1 MLEKIVEWV
10 GGLII
15 VLVKAFLGPVY
26 ATLDTLPVLVF
37 GGNGTEG
44 KGTNL
49 DFLFSGDSLTKVLDT
64 GMPVMFKL
72 VAFCVL
78 ISVVITAAKY
88 SATAI
93 NPNNR
98 TALIEY
104 AKDLM
109 IISICLWHLDY
120 FYTLIFDINSWVI
133 VEFRDAL
140 NGVSGGNFDP
150 DKGTKFLQ
158 PGFGGAGL
166 TITELSLKGHENDY
180 MFIIFGLFIEAGL
193 IVWANFYYLMRA
205 VSLYVLM
212 LIGPLMVGMWLFP
225 QKKQQ
230 TLYWIREFMGAVFIQ
245 AIHAITLWLIISL
258 IGAANSPLL
267 KLMLLAMFIPIGEI
281 VKSFIGLSTN
291 ASGGIHKAGTM
302 MGMGALASV
311 AGLVKGIRDDHRSA
325 KDKGKE
331 KKDGEQDKKED
342 ADNPKNALGANLGTD
357 IGTTSR
363 AARMLKAGQIGS
375 SIGKAA
381 TGLAGMAAGAG
392 LGPEGMVIGTMVGS
406 KAGGI
411 TGAVAGRTAGAVGE
425 GAVALGK
432 HIGSS
437 VKKGA
442 DTYSNLNGESYP
454 ELTDEDIAQDLA
466 TKDFESWKADN
477 SDSAVASRLK
487 QAFPGASDAEIA
499 KKVAKTNSDQ
509 MSHFKNQRKQ
519 DLQNMKKNAT
529 PYGNARDL
537 VNAATNAFQ
546 KGYEADHKDAF
557 MSQLPENMS
566 AEEKE
571 KKWSGHLNSK
581 VQGFRNHAE
590 QAAIKAGAMPVD
602 TLASQFALG
611 KAVEGVKGETLEGGH
626 QNMGQVDSLVGA
638 STAAF
643 KKAYDAD
650 HKAGFMKQ
658 FSAGVPQQEKEAAW
672 NKHLSQEVQGF
683 KNHAQKAA
691 EQAGIVQQKD
701 GTSYANKEAF
711 ASQLSQQLQ
720 SNPNKQGN
728 NLFDKSYV
736 NKDAFA
742 SQLALGKV
750 GKAVEGVKGETLES
764 GHQNMGQVG
773 ALVGASTA
781 AFKKAYSADH
791 KAGFIKQLP
800 ANLPQQEKEA
810 AWNKHVGHKVQ
821 GFENHAQKAAE
832 QAGIVQQKDGTKFA
846 NKEAFASQL
855 SQQLQNNP
863 NLNAMGVSSTAGIQ
877 KAVNG
882 VKTHGLTSGYGSQNA
897 KQVSNVGNLVQA
909 STESFKQG
917 YAGENRENFM
927 KNLSPAMAQP
937 QKEQAWQTHLNQ
949 KGSEFKAVAQQA
961 AVQTGAMPV
970 QAKDTSGKSLHAQS
984 YINKDAFASQLTKGL
999 QSHATLGTVS
1009 QQVSSGITSSI
1020 QGVRSH
1026 GVAAGGAFNKAV
1038 YAATQTQASM
1048 ASAGNLSVSEIQ
1060 RSYAD
1065 VSAGVAS
1072 IAQSAGK
1079 MSIPTSAVGRMT
1091 QQSTKVGMS
1100 VMEGVKHFMPTNAL
1114 ENVSK
1119 AYFNASSAVQQAG
1132 GNSVQ
1137 KAISGSAAAVHTSL
1151 GGNAAERHYNVTK
1164 GLSYAAGVIGGAGA
1178 YQAAART
1185 VSKYNP
1191 YNKAVQTEAK
1201 EIQEIQR
1208 MVPTTTDHTGTQS
1221 VAKGAVRLVTTNNKS
1236 WIEAK
1241 DSSGMTQVVSRY
1253 GSGDSSI
1260 RSGQMVY
1267 QDLNI
1272 ADGQLTQYR
1281 NGMKAS
1287 PAYIQDSSGGKI
1299 SINRS
1304 INTNP
1309 NQLVGNQNPRPIQQ
1323 KPVISEPPLTVSHK
1337 VDNGHFYM
1345 SDLDQ
1350 GGYKNVQMVVE
1361 RDRSYMVAT
1370 TTEGT
1375 VSRISPFGK
1384 GDTRLQTNQRIER
1397 ICEVKDS
1404 SIKPKEEILVTH
1416 TQDEVVRAE
1425 TQLNLSEH
1433 DPQNLIPFAPN
1444 PRLAQRKRRNH
1455 EHGKYGVTSL

>member
-1 MLEKIVEWV
+1 MLEKIIDWV
-10 GGLII
+10 GGLVIHM
-15 VLVKAFLGPVY
+15 VKALLAPIYGFM
-26 ATLDTLPVLVF
+26 DTIPVLVF
-37 GGNGTEG
+37 GGD
-44 KGTNL
+44 KSNL
-49 DFLFSGDSLTKVLDT
+49 DFLYAKNAVTNVLDT

-88 SATAI
+88 SATTL

-109 IISICLWHLDY
+109 IISICLWHLDF
-120 FYTLIFDINSWVI
+120 FYNFIFDLNSWI
-133 VEFRDAL
+133 ILEFKEAL
-140 NGVSGGNFDP
+140 GNFNP
-150 DKGTKFLQ
+150 DQQIPLLKN
-158 PGFGGAGL
+158 GL
-166 TITELSLKGHENDY
+166 ADNKTITELSMKDHKNDY

-193 IVWANFYYLMRA
+193 MIWANFYYLMRA
-205 VSLYVLM
+205 VTLYVLM
-212 LIGPLMVGMWLFP
+212 LLGPVMVGMWMFP

-230 TLYWIREFMGAVFIQ
+230 TLYWIRELMGAVLIQ
-245 AIHAITLWLIISL
+245 AIHAITLWLVITL
-258 IGAANSPLL
+258 IGGAQNPII
-267 KLMLLAMFIPIGEI
+267 KLILLAMFIPVGEI

-291 ASGGIHKAGTM
+291 ASAGIHRAGTM

-311 AGLVKGIRDDHRSA
+311 AGLVKGVRDDYRNS
-325 KDKGKE
+325 KVKPDDKGDKE
-331 KKDGEQDKKED
+331 KTKED
-342 ADNPKNALGANLGTD
+342 ADNPKDALGANLGTD
-357 IGTTSR
+357 VGTTSR

-392 LGPEGMVIGTMVGS
+392 LGPGAMVAGSQVGS
-406 KAGGI
+406 ALGSAP
-411 TGAVAGRTAGAVGE
+411 GAVAGRSVAAVGE

-466 TKDFESWKADN
+466 TKDFENWKADN
-477 SDSAVASRLK
+477 PDSAVASRLK

-509 MSHFKNQRKQ
+509 MSRFSNQRKQ
-519 DLQNMKKNAT
+519 DLQNMKKTAT

-546 KGYEADHKDAF
+546 KGYEADHKDTF

-571 KKWSGHLNSK
+571 KHWNDHLNTK

-590 QAAIKAGAMPVD
+590 QAATKAGAMPVD
-602 TLASQFALG
+602 A
-611 KAVEGVKGETLEGGH
+611 
-626 QNMGQVDSLVGA
+626 
-638 STAAF
+638 
-643 KKAYDAD
+643 
-650 HKAGFMKQ
+650 
-658 FSAGVPQQEKEAAW
+658 
-672 NKHLSQEVQGF
+672 
-683 KNHAQKAA
+683 
-691 EQAGIVQQKD
+691 KD
-701 GTSYANKEAF
+701 
-711 ASQLSQQLQ
+711 
-720 SNPNKQGN
+720 KQGN

-742 SQLALGKV
+742 SRLALGKV
-750 GKAVEGVKGETLES
+750 GKAVEDVKGETLES

-791 KAGFIKQLP
+791 KAGFMKQFP
-800 ANLPQQEKEA
+800 ADMPQQEKEA
-810 AWNKHVGHKVQ
+810 AWNKHLDQKVQ
-821 GFENHAQKAAE
+821 GFQNHAQKAAE
-832 QAGIVQQKDGTKFA
+832 SAGIVQQKDGTNYA
-846 NKEAFASQL
+846 NKEAFASHL
-855 SQQLQNNP
+855 SQQLQKNP
-863 NLNAMGVSSTAGIQ
+863 GLNAMGVSSAAGIQ

-882 VKTHGLTSGYGSQNA
+882 VKTHGLTSGTGSQKA

-917 YAGENRENFM
+917 YAAEQQASFM
-927 KNLSPAMAQP
+927 KNLSPTMSQP
-937 QKEQAWQTHLNQ
+937 QKEQAWQSHLNE
-949 KGSEFKAVAQQA
+949 KGNEFKAVAQQA
-961 AVQTGAMPV
+961 AVQAGAMPV
-970 QAKDTSGKSLHAQS
+970 QAKDTSGKSLHNQS
-984 YINKDAFASQLTKGL
+984 YINKDTFASQLTKGL
-999 QSHATLGTVS
+999 QSHASLGTVS
-1009 QQVSSGITSSI
+1009 QQVGSGITSAI

-1026 GVAAGGAFNKAV
+1026 GVATGGAINKAV
-1038 YAATQTQASM
+1038 YAATQTQASI
-1048 ASAGNLSVSEIQ
+1048 ARAGDLSVAEIE

-1065 VSAGVAS
+1065 ASTSVAN

-1091 QQSTKVGMS
+1091 QQSTKLGMS
-1100 VMEGVKHFMPTNAL
+1100 VMEGAKHLMLADRIDT
-1114 ENVSK
+1114 VSN
-1119 AYFNASSAVQQAG
+1119 AYFSAASAVQQSG
-1132 GNSVQ
+1132 GNAVQ
-1137 KAISGSAAAVHTSL
+1137 RVISGTTAAVNTSL

-1178 YQAAART
+1178 YQATARM
-1185 VSKYNP
+1185 VSKHNP
-1191 YNKAVQTEAK
+1191 YNSAVRTEAK
-1201 EIQEIQR
+1201 EIQEIQQ
-1208 MVPTTTDHTGTQS
+1208 MVPTTTDHTGAQS
-1221 VAKGAVRLVTTNNKS
+1221 VVKGAVRLVTTNNKS

-1241 DSSGMTQVVSRY
+1241 DASGMTQVVSRY

-1260 RSGQMVY
+1260 RSGQVVY

-1272 ADGQLTQYR
+1272 SDGQLTQYR
-1281 NGMKAS
+1281 NGAKAS

-1299 SINRS
+1299 NINRS
-1304 INTNP
+1304 INVNP
-1309 NQLVGNQNPRPIQQ
+1309 NQLVGNQNQRPLQQ
-1323 KPVISEPPLTVSHK
+1323 KPVFNEPPLTVNHK

-1370 TTEGT
+1370 TTDGT

-1384 GDTRLQTNQRIER
+1384 GDTRLQANQRIER
-1397 ICEVKDS
+1397 ACEVKDS
-1404 SIKPKEEILVTH
+1404 SIKPREEILVTH
-1416 TQDEVVRAE
+1416 TQDEVVRTE
-1425 TQLNLSEH
+1425 THLNLSEH

-1444 PRLAQRKRRNH
+1444 PRLAQRRGRNSQN
-1455 EHGKYGVTSL
+1455 GKYGVISL

>member
-1 MLEKIVEWV
+1 MLEKIIDWV
-10 GGLII
+10 GGLVIHM
-15 VLVKAFLGPVY
+15 VKALLAPIYGFM
-26 ATLDTLPVLVF
+26 DTIPVLVF
-37 GGNGTEG
+37 GGD
-44 KGTNL
+44 KSNL
-49 DFLFSGDSLTKVLDT
+49 DFLYAKNAVTNVLDT

-88 SATAI
+88 SATTL

-109 IISICLWHLDY
+109 IISICLWHLDF
-120 FYTLIFDINSWVI
+120 FYNFIFDLNSWI
-133 VEFRDAL
+133 ILEFKEAL
-140 NGVSGGNFDP
+140 GNFNP
-150 DKGTKFLQ
+150 DQQIPLLKN
-158 PGFGGAGL
+158 GL
-166 TITELSLKGHENDY
+166 ADNKTITELSMKDHKNDY

-193 IVWANFYYLMRA
+193 MIWANFYYLMRA
-205 VSLYVLM
+205 VTLYVLM
-212 LIGPLMVGMWLFP
+212 LLGPVMVGMWMFP

-230 TLYWIREFMGAVFIQ
+230 TLYWIRELMGAVLIQ
-245 AIHAITLWLIISL
+245 AIHAITLWLVITL
-258 IGAANSPLL
+258 IGGAQNPII
-267 KLMLLAMFIPIGEI
+267 KLILLAMFIPVGEI

-291 ASGGIHKAGTM
+291 ASAGIHRAGTM

-311 AGLVKGIRDDHRSA
+311 AGLVKGVRDDYRNS
-325 KDKGKE
+325 KVKPDDKGDKE
-331 KKDGEQDKKED
+331 KTKED
-342 ADNPKNALGANLGTD
+342 ADNPKDALGANLGTD
-357 IGTTSR
+357 VGTTSR

-392 LGPEGMVIGTMVGS
+392 LGPGAMVAGSQVGS
-406 KAGGI
+406 ALGSAP
-411 TGAVAGRTAGAVGE
+411 GAVAGRSVAAVGE

-442 DTYSNLNGESYP
+442 DTYSNLNGEPYP

-466 TKDFESWKADN
+466 TKDFENWKADN
-477 SDSAVASRLK
+477 PDSAVASRLK

-509 MSHFKNQRKQ
+509 MSRFSNQRKQ
-519 DLQNMKKNAT
+519 DLQNMKKTAT

-546 KGYEADHKDAF
+546 KGYEADHKDTF

-571 KKWSGHLNSK
+571 KHWNDHLNTK

-590 QAAIKAGAMPVD
+590 QAATKVGAMPVD
-602 TLASQFALG
+602 A
-611 KAVEGVKGETLEGGH
+611 
-626 QNMGQVDSLVGA
+626 
-638 STAAF
+638 
-643 KKAYDAD
+643 
-650 HKAGFMKQ
+650 
-658 FSAGVPQQEKEAAW
+658 
-672 NKHLSQEVQGF
+672 
-683 KNHAQKAA
+683 
-691 EQAGIVQQKD
+691 KD
-701 GTSYANKEAF
+701 
-711 ASQLSQQLQ
+711 
-720 SNPNKQGN
+720 KQGN

-742 SQLALGKV
+742 SRLALGKV
-750 GKAVEGVKGETLES
+750 GKAVEDVKGETLES

-791 KAGFIKQLP
+791 KAGFMKQFP
-800 ANLPQQEKEA
+800 ADMPQQEKEA
-810 AWNKHVGHKVQ
+810 AWNKHLDQKVQ
-821 GFENHAQKAAE
+821 GFKDYAQQAAE
-832 QAGIVQQKDGTKFA
+832 SAGIVQQKDGTNYA
-846 NKEAFASQL
+846 NKKAFAAHL
-855 SQQLQNNP
+855 SQQLQKNP
-863 NLNAMGVSSTAGIQ
+863 GLNAMGVSNAAGIQ

-882 VKTHGLTSGYGSQNA
+882 VKTHGLTSGTGSQQA

-909 STESFKQG
+909 STESFKLG
-917 YAGENRENFM
+917 YAAEQQASFM
-927 KNLSPAMAQP
+927 KNLSPTMSQP
-937 QKEQAWQTHLNQ
+937 QKEQAWQSHLNE
-949 KGSEFKAVAQQA
+949 KGNEFKAVAQQA
-961 AVQTGAMPV
+961 AVQAGAMPV
-970 QAKDTSGKSLHAQS
+970 QAKDTSGKSLHNQS

-999 QSHATLGTVS
+999 QSHASLGTVS
-1009 QQVSSGITSSI
+1009 QQVGSGITSTI

-1026 GVAAGGAFNKAV
+1026 GVATGGAINKAV
-1038 YAATQTQASM
+1038 YAATQTQASI
-1048 ASAGNLSVSEIQ
+1048 ARAGDLSVAEIE

-1065 VSAGVAS
+1065 ASTSVAN

-1091 QQSTKVGMS
+1091 QQSTKLGMS
-1100 VMEGVKHFMPTNAL
+1100 VMEGAKHLMLADRIDT
-1114 ENVSK
+1114 VSN
-1119 AYFNASSAVQQAG
+1119 AYFSAASAVQQSG
-1132 GNSVQ
+1132 GNAVQ
-1137 KAISGSAAAVHTSL
+1137 RVISGTTAAVNTSL

-1178 YQAAART
+1178 YQATARM
-1185 VSKYNP
+1185 VSKHNP
-1191 YNKAVQTEAK
+1191 YNSAVRTEAK
-1201 EIQEIQR
+1201 EIQEIQQ
-1208 MVPTTTDHTGTQS
+1208 MVPTTTDHTGVQS
-1221 VAKGAVRLVTTNNKS
+1221 VVKGAVRLVTTNNKS

-1241 DSSGMTQVVSRY
+1241 DASGMTQVVSRY

-1260 RSGQMVY
+1260 RSGQVVY

-1272 ADGQLTQYR
+1272 SEGQLTQYR
-1281 NGMKAS
+1281 NGTKAS
-1287 PAYIQDSSGGKI
+1287 PAYIQDPSGGKI
-1299 SINRS
+1299 NINRS
-1304 INTNP
+1304 INVNP
-1309 NQLVGNQNPRPIQQ
+1309 NQLVGNQNQRPLQQ
-1323 KPVISEPPLTVSHK
+1323 KPVFNEPPLTVNHK

-1370 TTEGT
+1370 TTDGT

-1384 GDTRLQTNQRIER
+1384 GDTRLQANQRIER
-1397 ICEVKDS
+1397 ACEVKDS
-1404 SIKPKEEILVTH
+1404 SIKPREEILVTH
-1416 TQDEVVRAE
+1416 TQDEVVRTE
-1425 TQLNLSEH
+1425 THLNLSEH

-1444 PRLAQRKRRNH
+1444 PRLAQRRGRNSQN
-1455 EHGKYGVTSL
+1455 GKYGVISL

>member
-1 MLEKIVEWV
+1 MLEKIIDWV
-10 GGLII
+10 GGLVIHM
-15 VLVKAFLGPVY
+15 VKALLAPIYGFM
-26 ATLDTLPVLVF
+26 DTIPVLVF
-37 GGNGTEG
+37 GGD
-44 KGTNL
+44 KSNL
-49 DFLFSGDSLTKVLDT
+49 DFLYEKNAVTNVLDT

-88 SATAI
+88 SATTL

-109 IISICLWHLDY
+109 IISICLWHLDF
-120 FYTLIFDINSWVI
+120 FYNFIFDLNSWII
-133 VEFRDAL
+133 VEFKEAL
-140 NGVSGGNFDP
+140 GNFNP
-150 DKGTKFLQ
+150 DQQIPLLKN
-158 PGFGGAGL
+158 GL
-166 TITELSLKGHENDY
+166 ADNKTITELSMKDHKNDY

-193 IVWANFYYLMRA
+193 MIWANFYYLMRA
-205 VSLYVLM
+205 VTLYVLM
-212 LIGPLMVGMWLFP
+212 LLGPVMVGMWMFP

-230 TLYWIREFMGAVFIQ
+230 TLYWIRELMGAVLIQ
-245 AIHAITLWLIISL
+245 AIHAITLWLVITL
-258 IGAANSPLL
+258 IGGAQNPII
-267 KLMLLAMFIPIGEI
+267 KLILLAMFIPVGEI

-291 ASGGIHKAGTM
+291 ASAGIHRAGTM

-311 AGLVKGIRDDHRSA
+311 AGLVKGVRDDYRNSKA
-325 KDKGKE
+325 KPDDKGDKE
-331 KKDGEQDKKED
+331 KTKED
-342 ADNPKNALGANLGTD
+342 ADNPKDALGANLGTD
-357 IGTTSR
+357 VGTTSR

-392 LGPEGMVIGTMVGS
+392 LGPGAMVAGSQVGS
-406 KAGGI
+406 ALGSAP
-411 TGAVAGRTAGAVGE
+411 GAVAGRSVAAVGE

-466 TKDFESWKADN
+466 TKDFENWKADN
-477 SDSAVASRLK
+477 PDSAVASRLK
-487 QAFPGASDAEIA
+487 QAFPGAPDAEIA

-509 MSHFKNQRKQ
+509 MSRFSNQRKQ
-519 DLQNMKKNAT
+519 DLQNMKKTAT

-546 KGYEADHKDAF
+546 KGYEADHKDTF

-571 KKWSGHLNSK
+571 KHWNDHLNTK

-590 QAAIKAGAMPVD
+590 QAATKAGAMPVD
-602 TLASQFALG
+602 A
-611 KAVEGVKGETLEGGH
+611 
-626 QNMGQVDSLVGA
+626 
-638 STAAF
+638 
-643 KKAYDAD
+643 
-650 HKAGFMKQ
+650 
-658 FSAGVPQQEKEAAW
+658 
-672 NKHLSQEVQGF
+672 
-683 KNHAQKAA
+683 
-691 EQAGIVQQKD
+691 KD
-701 GTSYANKEAF
+701 
-711 ASQLSQQLQ
+711 
-720 SNPNKQGN
+720 KQGN

-742 SQLALGKV
+742 SRLALGKV
-750 GKAVEGVKGETLES
+750 GKAVEDVKGETLES

-773 ALVGASTA
+773 ALVGASTD

-791 KAGFIKQLP
+791 KAGFMKQFH
-800 ANLPQQEKEA
+800 ADMPQQEKEA
-810 AWNKHVGHKVQ
+810 AWNKHVDQKVQ
-821 GFENHAQKAAE
+821 GFQNHAQKAAE
-832 QAGIVQQKDGTKFA
+832 SAGIVQQKDGTNYA
-846 NKEAFASQL
+846 NKKAFAAHL
-855 SQQLQNNP
+855 SQQLQKNP
-863 NLNAMGVSSTAGIQ
+863 GLNAMGVSSAAGIQ

-882 VKTHGLTSGYGSQNA
+882 VKTHGLTSGAGSQKA

-917 YAGENRENFM
+917 YAAEQQASFM
-927 KNLSPAMAQP
+927 KNLSPTMSQP
-937 QKEQAWQTHLNQ
+937 QKEQAWQSHLNE
-949 KGSEFKAVAQQA
+949 KGNEFKAVAQQA
-961 AVQTGAMPV
+961 AVQAGAMPV
-970 QAKDTSGKSLHAQS
+970 QAKDTSGKSLHNQS

-999 QSHATLGTVS
+999 QSHASLGTVS
-1009 QQVSSGITSSI
+1009 QQVGSGITSAI

-1026 GVAAGGAFNKAV
+1026 GVATGGAINKAV
-1038 YAATQTQASM
+1038 YAATQTQASI
-1048 ASAGNLSVSEIQ
+1048 ARAGDLSVAEIE

-1065 VSAGVAS
+1065 ASTSVAN

-1091 QQSTKVGMS
+1091 QQSTKLGMS
-1100 VMEGVKHFMPTNAL
+1100 VMEGTKHLMLAERIDT
-1114 ENVSK
+1114 VSN
-1119 AYFNASSAVQQAG
+1119 AYFSAASAVQQSG
-1132 GNSVQ
+1132 GNAVQ
-1137 KAISGSAAAVHTSL
+1137 RVISGTTAAVNTSL

-1178 YQAAART
+1178 YQATARM
-1185 VSKYNP
+1185 VSKHNP
-1191 YNKAVQTEAK
+1191 YNSAVRTEAK
-1201 EIQEIQR
+1201 EIQEIQQ
-1208 MVPTTTDHTGTQS
+1208 MVPTTTDHTGSQS
-1221 VAKGAVRLVTTNNKS
+1221 VVKGAVRLVTTNNKS

-1260 RSGQMVY
+1260 RSGQVVY

-1272 ADGQLTQYR
+1272 SDGQLTQYR
-1281 NGMKAS
+1281 NGTKTS

-1299 SINRS
+1299 NINRS
-1304 INTNP
+1304 INVNP
-1309 NQLVGNQNPRPIQQ
+1309 NQLVGNQNQRPLQQ
-1323 KPVISEPPLTVSHK
+1323 KPVFNEPPLTVNHK

-1370 TTEGT
+1370 TTDGT

-1384 GDTRLQTNQRIER
+1384 GDTRLQANQRIER
-1397 ICEVKDS
+1397 ACEVKDS
-1404 SIKPKEEILVTH
+1404 SIKPREETLVTH
-1416 TQDEVVRAE
+1416 TQDEVVRTE
-1425 TQLNLSEH
+1425 THLNLSEH

-1444 PRLAQRKRRNH
+1444 PRLAQRRGRNSQN
-1455 EHGKYGVTSL
+1455 GKYGVISL

>member
-1 MLEKIVEWV
+1 MLEKIIDWV

-15 VLVKAFLGPVY
+15 HMVK
-26 ATLDTLPVLVF
+26 TLLAPIYGFMDTIPVLVF
-37 GGNGTEG
+37 GGDNA
-44 KGTNL
+44 NL
-49 DFLFSGDSLTKVLDT
+49 DFLYSKNAVTNVLDT

-78 ISVVITAAKY
+78 VSVVVTAAKY

-109 IISICLWHLDY
+109 IISICLWHLDF
-120 FYTLIFDINSWVI
+120 FYNIVFDLNKWITL
-133 VEFRDAL
+133 EFKEAI
-140 NGVSGGNFDP
+140 NGVNNGNFNP
-150 DKGTKFLQ
+150 DQQIPLLKS
-158 PGFGGAGL
+158 GL
-166 TITELSLKGHENDY
+166 SDNKTITELSMEGHKNDY

-193 IVWANFYYLMRA
+193 MIWANFYYLMRA
-205 VSLYVLM
+205 VTLYVLM
-212 LIGPLMVGMWLFP
+212 LLGPVMVGMWLFP

-230 TLYWIREFMGAVFIQ
+230 TLYWIREFMGAVLIQ
-245 AIHAITLWLIISL
+245 AIHAITLWLVITL
-258 IGAANSPLL
+258 IGDAKNPIIKLVLL
-267 KLMLLAMFIPIGEI
+267 SMFIPVGEI

-291 ASGGIHKAGTM
+291 ASGGIHRAGTM

-311 AGLVKGIRDDHRSA
+311 AGLVKGVRDDYRNSKA
-325 KDKGKE
+325 KPDDKGDKE
-331 KKDGEQDKKED
+331 KTKED
-342 ADNPKNALGANLGTD
+342 ADNPKDTLGANLGTD
-357 IGTTSR
+357 VGTTSR
-363 AARMLKAGQIGS
+363 AARMLKAGQVGS
-375 SIGKAA
+375 SLGKAT

-392 LGPEGMVIGTMVGS
+392 LGPGAMIAGSQVGS
-406 KAGGI
+406 AL
-411 TGAVAGRTAGAVGE
+411 GAAPGAAAGRNVAAVGE

-437 VKKGA
+437 IKKGA
-442 DTYSNLNGESYP
+442 DTYSNLNGASYP

-466 TKDFESWKADN
+466 TKDFENWKADN
-477 SDSAVASRLK
+477 PDSAVASRLK
-487 QAFPGASDAEIA
+487 QAFPNASDAEIA

-509 MSHFKNQRKQ
+509 MSRFTNQRKQ
-519 DLQNMKKNAT
+519 DLQNMKKTAT

-546 KGYEADHKDAF
+546 KGYEGDHKDTF
-557 MSQLPENMS
+557 MSQLPKNMS

-571 KKWSGHLNSK
+571 KQWNDHLNAK

-590 QAAIKAGAMPVD
+590 QAATKAGAMPVD
-602 TLASQFALG
+602 A
-611 KAVEGVKGETLEGGH
+611 
-626 QNMGQVDSLVGA
+626 
-638 STAAF
+638 
-643 KKAYDAD
+643 
-650 HKAGFMKQ
+650 
-658 FSAGVPQQEKEAAW
+658 
-672 NKHLSQEVQGF
+672 
-683 KNHAQKAA
+683 
-691 EQAGIVQQKD
+691 KD
-701 GTSYANKEAF
+701 
-711 ASQLSQQLQ
+711 
-720 SNPNKQGN
+720 KQGN

-791 KAGFIKQLP
+791 KAGFMKQFP
-800 ANLPQQEKEA
+800 ADMPQQEKEA
-810 AWNKHVGHKVQ
+810 AWNKHLDQKVQ
-821 GFENHAQKAAE
+821 GFKNHAQQAAE
-832 QAGIVQQKDGTKFA
+832 SAGIVQQKDGTNYA
-846 NKEAFASQL
+846 NKEAFASHL
-855 SQQLQNNP
+855 SQQLQKNP
-863 NLNAMGVSSTAGIQ
+863 SVNAMGISSAAGIQ

-882 VKTHGLTSGYGSQNA
+882 VKTHGLTSGTGSQKA

-909 STESFKQG
+909 STESFKRG
-917 YAGENRENFM
+917 YAAEQQASFI
-927 KNLSPAMAQP
+927 KNLSPTMSQP
-937 QKEQAWQTHLNQ
+937 QKEQAWQTHLNE
-949 KGSEFKAVAQQA
+949 KGNEFKAVAQQA
-961 AVQTGAMPV
+961 AVQAGAMPV
-970 QAKDTSGKSLHAQS
+970 QAKDTSGKSLHNQS

-999 QSHATLGTVS
+999 QSHASLGTVS
-1009 QQVSSGITSSI
+1009 QQVGSGITSAI

-1026 GVAAGGAFNKAV
+1026 GVATGGAINKAV
-1038 YAATQTQASM
+1038 YAATQTQASI
-1048 ASAGNLSVSEIQ
+1048 ARAGDLSVAEIE

-1065 VSAGVAS
+1065 ASTSVAN

-1091 QQSTKVGMS
+1091 QQSTKLGMS
-1100 VMEGVKHFMPTNAL
+1100 VMEGAKHLMLADRIDT
-1114 ENVSK
+1114 VSN
-1119 AYFNASSAVQQAG
+1119 AYFSAASAVQQSG
-1132 GNSVQ
+1132 GNAVQ
-1137 KAISGSAAAVHTSL
+1137 RVISGTTAAVNTSL

-1178 YQAAART
+1178 YQATARM
-1185 VSKYNP
+1185 VSKHNP
-1191 YNKAVQTEAK
+1191 YNSAVRTEAK
-1201 EIQEIQR
+1201 EIQEIQQ
-1208 MVPTTTDHTGTQS
+1208 MVPTTTDHTGAQS
-1221 VAKGAVRLVTTNNKS
+1221 VVKGAVRLVTTNNKS

-1241 DSSGMTQVVSRY
+1241 DASGMTQVVSRY

-1260 RSGQMVY
+1260 RSGQVVY

-1272 ADGQLTQYR
+1272 SDGQLTQYR
-1281 NGMKAS
+1281 NGTKAS

-1299 SINRS
+1299 NINRS
-1304 INTNP
+1304 INVNP
-1309 NQLVGNQNPRPIQQ
+1309 NQLVGNQNQRPLQQ
-1323 KPVISEPPLTVSHK
+1323 KPVFNEPPLTVNHK

-1370 TTEGT
+1370 TTDGT

-1384 GDTRLQTNQRIER
+1384 GDTRLQANQRIER
-1397 ICEVKDS
+1397 ACEVKDS
-1404 SIKPKEEILVTH
+1404 SIKPREEILVTH
-1416 TQDEVVRAE
+1416 TQDEVVRTE
-1425 TQLNLSEH
+1425 THLNLSEH

-1444 PRLAQRKRRNH
+1444 PRLAQRRGRNSQN
-1455 EHGKYGVTSL
+1455 GKYGVISL

>member
-26 ATLDTLPVLVF
+26 ATLDPLPVLVF

-64 GMPVMFKL
+64 GMPVMFKF

-133 VEFRDAL
+133 VEFRDAI

-150 DKGTKFLQ
+150 DKGTEFLQ

-166 TITELSLKGHENDY
+166 TITELSLKGHEKDY

-212 LIGPLMVGMWLFP
+212 LMGPLMVGMWLFP

-311 AGLVKGIRDDHRSA
+311 AGLVKGVRDDYRNSKA
-325 KDKGKE
+325 KPNDKGNKE
-331 KKDGEQDKKED
+331 ETKED

-392 LGPEGMVIGTMVGS
+392 LGPEGMAIGTMVGS

-411 TGAVAGRTAGAVGE
+411 TGAVVGRTAATVGE

-477 SDSAVASRLK
+477 PDSAVTSRLK

-499 KKVAKTNSDQ
+499 KKLAKTNSDQ
-509 MSHFKNQRKQ
+509 MSHFKNQRNQ
-519 DLQNMKKNAT
+519 DLQSMKKNAT

-546 KGYEADHKDAF
+546 KGYEADHKDTF
-557 MSQLPENMS
+557 MSQLPEGMPV
-566 AEEKE
+566 EEKE
-571 KKWSGHLNSK
+571 KKWNDHLNSK

-590 QAAIKAGAMPVD
+590 QAATKAGAMPVD
-602 TLASQFALG
+602 A
-611 KAVEGVKGETLEGGH
+611 
-626 QNMGQVDSLVGA
+626 
-638 STAAF
+638 
-643 KKAYDAD
+643 
-650 HKAGFMKQ
+650 
-658 FSAGVPQQEKEAAW
+658 
-672 NKHLSQEVQGF
+672 
-683 KNHAQKAA
+683 
-691 EQAGIVQQKD
+691 KD
-701 GTSYANKEAF
+701 
-711 ASQLSQQLQ
+711 
-720 SNPNKQGN
+720 KQGN

-791 KAGFIKQLP
+791 KAGFMKQLP
-800 ANLPQQEKEA
+800 ADLPQQEKEA

-846 NKEAFASQL
+846 NKEAFASHL
-855 SQQLQNNP
+855 SQQLQKNP

-917 YAGENRENFM
+917 YAAENKANFM
-927 KNLSPAMAQP
+927 KNLSPTMSP
-937 QKEQAWQTHLNQ
+937 KQKIETWQAHLNE
-949 KGSEFKAVAQQA
+949 KGNEFKTVAQQA

-1009 QQVSSGITSSI
+1009 QQVSSGITSFI

-1026 GVAAGGAFNKAV
+1026 GVAAGGAINKAV

-1065 VSAGVAS
+1065 ASAGVAS

-1091 QQSTKVGMS
+1091 QQSKMVGISM
-1100 VMEGVKHFMPTNAL
+1100 MEGAKHLAHIQGL

-1119 AYFNASSAVQQAG
+1119 AYFNASDTVQQAG
-1132 GNSVQ
+1132 GNAVQ

-1397 ICEVKDS
+1397 ICEVTDS

-1444 PRLAQRKRRNH
+1444 PRLAQRKRRND
-1455 EHGKYGVTSL
+1455 EYGKYGVTSL

>member
-1 MLEKIVEWV
+1 MLEKIIDWV
-10 GGLII
+10 GGLVIHM
-15 VLVKAFLGPVY
+15 VKALLAPIYGFM
-26 ATLDTLPVLVF
+26 DTIPVLVF
-37 GGNGTEG
+37 GGD
-44 KGTNL
+44 KSNL
-49 DFLFSGDSLTKVLDT
+49 DFLYAKNAVTNVLDT
-64 GMPVMFKL
+64 GMPVMFKF

-78 ISVVITAAKY
+78 VSVVITAAKY
-88 SATAI
+88 SATTL

-109 IISICLWHLDY
+109 IISICLWHLDF
-120 FYTLIFDINSWVI
+120 FYNFVFDLNSWI
-133 VEFRDAL
+133 TLEFKEAI
-140 NGVSGGNFDP
+140 NGVNNGNFNP
-150 DKGTKFLQ
+150 DQQIPLLKS
-158 PGFGGAGL
+158 GL
-166 TITELSLKGHENDY
+166 SDNKTITELSMEGHKNDY

-193 IVWANFYYLMRA
+193 MIWANFYYLMRA
-205 VSLYVLM
+205 VTLYVLM
-212 LIGPLMVGMWLFP
+212 LLGPVMVGMWLFP

-230 TLYWIREFMGAVFIQ
+230 TLYWIREFMGAVLIQ
-245 AIHAITLWLIISL
+245 AIHAITLWLVITL
-258 IGAANSPLL
+258 IGGAQNPII
-267 KLMLLAMFIPIGEI
+267 KLVLLAMFIPVGEI

-291 ASGGIHKAGTM
+291 ASAGIHRAGTM

-311 AGLVKGIRDDHRSA
+311 AGLVKGVRDDYRSA

-331 KKDGEQDKKED
+331 KKDGEKDNKED

-357 IGTTSR
+357 VGTTSR

-392 LGPEGMVIGTMVGS
+392 LGPGAMVAGSQVGS
-406 KAGGI
+406 ALGSAP
-411 TGAVAGRTAGAVGE
+411 GAVVGRSVAAVGE

-442 DTYSNLNGESYP
+442 ETYSNLNGESYP

-466 TKDFESWKADN
+466 TKDFENWKADN
-477 SDSAVASRLK
+477 PDSAVASRLK

-509 MSHFKNQRKQ
+509 MSRFSNQRKQ
-519 DLQNMKKNAT
+519 DLQNMKKAAT

-546 KGYEADHKDAF
+546 KGYEADHKDTF

-571 KKWSGHLNSK
+571 KHWNDHLNTK

-590 QAAIKAGAMPVD
+590 QAATKAGAMPVD
-602 TLASQFALG
+602 A
-611 KAVEGVKGETLEGGH
+611 
-626 QNMGQVDSLVGA
+626 
-638 STAAF
+638 
-643 KKAYDAD
+643 
-650 HKAGFMKQ
+650 
-658 FSAGVPQQEKEAAW
+658 
-672 NKHLSQEVQGF
+672 
-683 KNHAQKAA
+683 
-691 EQAGIVQQKD
+691 KD
-701 GTSYANKEAF
+701 
-711 ASQLSQQLQ
+711 
-720 SNPNKQGN
+720 KQGN

-742 SQLALGKV
+742 SRLALGKV
-750 GKAVEGVKGETLES
+750 GKAVEDVKGETLES

-773 ALVGASTA
+773 ALVGAATA

-791 KAGFIKQLP
+791 KAGFMKQFP
-800 ANLPQQEKEA
+800 ADMPQQEKEA
-810 AWNKHVGHKVQ
+810 AWNKHLDQKVQ
-821 GFENHAQKAAE
+821 GFKDYAQQAAE
-832 QAGIVQQKDGTKFA
+832 SAGIVQQKDGTSYA
-846 NKEAFASQL
+846 NKKAFASHL
-855 SQQLQNNP
+855 SQQLQKNP
-863 NLNAMGVSSTAGIQ
+863 DLNAMGVSSAAGIQ

-882 VKTHGLTSGYGSQNA
+882 VKTHGLTSGTGSQKA

-917 YAGENRENFM
+917 YAAEQQASFM
-927 KNLSPAMAQP
+927 KNLSPTMSQP
-937 QKEQAWQTHLNQ
+937 QKEQAWQSHLNE
-949 KGSEFKAVAQQA
+949 KGNEFKAVAQQA
-961 AVQTGAMPV
+961 AVQAGAMPV
-970 QAKDTSGKSLHAQS
+970 QAKDTSGKSLHNQS

-999 QSHATLGTVS
+999 QSHASLGTVS
-1009 QQVSSGITSSI
+1009 QQVGSGITSAI

-1026 GVAAGGAFNKAV
+1026 GVATGGAINKAV
-1038 YAATQTQASM
+1038 YAATQTQASI
-1048 ASAGNLSVSEIQ
+1048 ARAGDLSVAEIE

-1065 VSAGVAS
+1065 ASTSVAN

-1091 QQSTKVGMS
+1091 QQSTKLGMS
-1100 VMEGVKHFMPTNAL
+1100 VMEGTKHLMLADRIDT
-1114 ENVSK
+1114 VSN
-1119 AYFNASSAVQQAG
+1119 AYFSAASAVQQSG
-1132 GNSVQ
+1132 GNAVQ
-1137 KAISGSAAAVHTSL
+1137 RVISGTTAAVNTSL

-1178 YQAAART
+1178 YQATARM
-1185 VSKYNP
+1185 VSKRNP
-1191 YNKAVQTEAK
+1191 YNSAVRTEAK
-1201 EIQEIQR
+1201 EIQEIQQ
-1208 MVPTTTDHTGTQS
+1208 MVPTTTDHTGAQS
-1221 VAKGAVRLVTTNNKS
+1221 VVKGAVRLVTTNNKS

-1241 DSSGMTQVVSRY
+1241 DSSGMTQVV
-1253 GSGDSSI
+1253 
-1260 RSGQMVY
+1260 Y

-1272 ADGQLTQYR
+1272 SDGQLTQYR
-1281 NGMKAS
+1281 NGTKAS

-1299 SINRS
+1299 NINRS
-1304 INTNP
+1304 INVNP
-1309 NQLVGNQNPRPIQQ
+1309 NQLVGNQNQRPLQQ
-1323 KPVISEPPLTVSHK
+1323 KPVFNEPPLTVNHK

-1370 TTEGT
+1370 TTDGT

-1384 GDTRLQTNQRIER
+1384 GDTRLQANQRIER
-1397 ICEVKDS
+1397 ACEVKDS
-1404 SIKPKEEILVTH
+1404 SIKPREEMLVTH
-1416 TQDEVVRAE
+1416 TQDEVVRTE
-1425 TQLNLSEH
+1425 THLNLSEH

-1444 PRLAQRKRRNH
+1444 PRLAQRRGRNSQN
-1455 EHGKYGVTSL
+1455 GKYGVISL

>member
-15 VLVKAFLGPVY
+15 VLVKAFLSPVY
-26 ATLDTLPVLVF
+26 ATMDPLPVLVF
-37 GGNGTEG
+37 GGEGKEG

-78 ISVVITAAKY
+78 VSVVITAAKY

-120 FYTLIFDINSWVI
+120 FYTLIFEINSWVI
-133 VEFRDAL
+133 IEFRDAI

-150 DKGTKFLQ
+150 DKGTKFLE

-180 MFIIFGLFIEAGL
+180 MFIIFGLFVEAGL

-212 LIGPLMVGMWLFP
+212 LMGPLMVGLWLFP

-230 TLYWIREFMGAVFIQ
+230 TLYWIREFIGAVFIQ

-258 IGAANSPLL
+258 IGSANSPLI
-267 KLMLLAMFIPIGEI
+267 KLFLLAMFIPVGEI

-291 ASGGIHKAGTM
+291 ASGGIHRAGTM
-302 MGMGALASV
+302 LGMGALASV
-311 AGLVKGIRDDHRSA
+311 AGLVKGVRDDYRNS
-325 KDKGKE
+325 KVKPDIKGDKE
-331 KKDGEQDKKED
+331 KTKED

-357 IGTTSR
+357 LGTTSR

-381 TGLAGMAAGAG
+381 GGLAGMATGAG
-392 LGPEGMVIGTMVGS
+392 LGPEGMAIGTLAGS
-406 KAGGI
+406 KAGGF
-411 TGAVAGRTAGAVGE
+411 TGAVTGRSAATVGE

-437 VKKGA
+437 VKTGT
-442 DTYSNLNGESYP
+442 DTYKGLNREQYP

-466 TKDFESWKADN
+466 TKDFENWKADN
-477 SDSAVASRLK
+477 PDSAVASRLK
-487 QAFPGASDAEIA
+487 QAFPGSSDAEIA

-519 DLQNMKKNAT
+519 DVQNMKKNAT

-571 KKWSGHLNSK
+571 KKWNDHLNSK

-590 QAAIKAGAMPVD
+590 QAATKAGAMPVD
-602 TLASQFALG
+602 A
-611 KAVEGVKGETLEGGH
+611 
-626 QNMGQVDSLVGA
+626 
-638 STAAF
+638 
-643 KKAYDAD
+643 
-650 HKAGFMKQ
+650 
-658 FSAGVPQQEKEAAW
+658 
-672 NKHLSQEVQGF
+672 
-683 KNHAQKAA
+683 
-691 EQAGIVQQKD
+691 KD
-701 GTSYANKEAF
+701 
-711 ASQLSQQLQ
+711 
-720 SNPNKQGN
+720 KQGN
-728 NLFDKSYV
+728 NLFDKSFV

-742 SQLALGKV
+742 SQLAFGKV
-750 GKAVEGVKGETLES
+750 GKAVEGVQGETLES

-781 AFKKAYSADH
+781 AFKKAYTEDH
-791 KAGFIKQLP
+791 KAGFMKQFP
-800 ANLPQQEKEA
+800 ADVPQQEKDA
-810 AWNKHVGHKVQ
+810 AWNKHLSQKVQ
-821 GFENHAQKAAE
+821 GFKNHAQKAAE
-832 QAGIVQQKDGTKFA
+832 QAGIVQQQDGTSYA
-846 NKEAFASQL
+846 NKDAFASQL
-855 SQQLQNNP
+855 SHQLQSNP
-863 NLNAMGVSSTAGIQ
+863 NVNAMGVSSSAGIQ

-882 VKTHGLTSGYGSQNA
+882 VKTHSLANGYGNQ
-897 KQVSNVGNLVQA
+897 KQKDVSNVGNLVQA

-917 YAGENRENFM
+917 YAAENKANFM
-927 KNLSPAMAQP
+927 KNLSPTMSQT
-937 QKEQAWQTHLNQ
+937 QKVEAWQSHLSD
-949 KGSEFKAVAQQA
+949 KGNEFKAVAQQA
-961 AVQTGAMPV
+961 AVQSGAMPV
-970 QAKDTSGKSLHAQS
+970 QAKDTGGKSLHAQS
-984 YINKDAFASQLTKGL
+984 YINKGAFASELTKGL
-999 QSHATLGTVS
+999 QNHATLGTVS

-1026 GVAAGGAFNKAV
+1026 GVATGGAINKAV

-1048 ASAGNLSVSEIQ
+1048 ARAGNLSTSEIE

-1065 VSAGVAS
+1065 ASASVAS

-1114 ENVSK
+1114 ENASK
-1119 AYFNASSAVQQAG
+1119 AYFNASDNVQQAG
-1132 GNSVQ
+1132 GNAVQ
-1137 KAISGSAAAVHTSL
+1137 RVISGTAAAAHTSL

-1164 GLSYAAGVIGGAGA
+1164 GLSYAAGVIGGTGA
-1178 YQAAART
+1178 YQATARMA
-1185 VSKYNP
+1185 SKHNP

-1208 MVPTTTDHTGTQS
+1208 MVPTTTDATGKQS
-1221 VAKGAVRLVTTNNKS
+1221 VAQGAVRLVTTNNKS

-1241 DSSGMTQVVSRY
+1241 DSSGMTQVVSRN

-1260 RSGQMVY
+1260 RSGQAVY

-1272 ADGQLTQYR
+1272 SDGQLTQYR
-1281 NGMKAS
+1281 KGMKS
-1287 PAYIQDSSGGKI
+1287 TPAYIQDSSGGKV

-1304 INTNP
+1304 ININP
-1309 NQLVGNQNPRPIQQ
+1309 NQLVGNQNQRPLQQ
-1323 KPVISEPPLTVSHK
+1323 KSAFNEPPLTVNHK
-1337 VDNGHFYM
+1337 VDNGNFYM
-1345 SDLDQ
+1345 SDLNQ
-1350 GGYKNVQMVVE
+1350 GGYQNVQMVVE

-1370 TTEGT
+1370 TTDGT

-1384 GDTRLQTNQRIER
+1384 GDTRLQVNQRIER
-1397 ICEVKDS
+1397 SCEVKDS
-1404 SIKPKEEILVTH
+1404 NINPREEILVTH
-1416 TQDEVVRAE
+1416 TPDEIVRKE

-1444 PRLAQRKRRNH
+1444 PRLAQRKRRNN
-1455 EHGKYGVTSL
+1455 ENGKYGVTSL

>member
-1 MLEKIVEWV
+1 MLEKIIDWV

-15 VLVKAFLGPVY
+15 HMVK
-26 ATLDTLPVLVF
+26 TLLAPIYGFMDTIPVLVF
-37 GGNGTEG
+37 GGDNA
-44 KGTNL
+44 NL
-49 DFLFSGDSLTKVLDT
+49 DFLYEKNAVTNVLDT
-64 GMPVMFKL
+64 GMPVMFKF

-78 ISVVITAAKY
+78 VSVVVTAAKY

-109 IISICLWHLDY
+109 IISICLWHLDF
-120 FYTLIFDINSWVI
+120 FYNFVFNLNDWITS
-133 VEFRDAL
+133 EFKEAI
-140 NGVSGGNFDP
+140 NGVNNGNFNP
-150 DKGTKFLQ
+150 DQQIPLLKS
-158 PGFGGAGL
+158 GL
-166 TITELSLKGHENDY
+166 SDYKTITELSMKGHENDY

-193 IVWANFYYLMRA
+193 MIWANFYYLMRA
-205 VSLYVLM
+205 VTLYVLM
-212 LIGPLMVGMWLFP
+212 LLGPVMVGMWLFP

-230 TLYWIREFMGAVFIQ
+230 TLYWIREFMGAVLIQ
-245 AIHAITLWLIISL
+245 AIHAITLWLVITL
-258 IGAANSPLL
+258 IGGAQNPII
-267 KLMLLAMFIPIGEI
+267 KLVLLAMFIPVGEI

-291 ASGGIHKAGTM
+291 ASGGIHRAGTM

-311 AGLVKGIRDDHRSA
+311 AGLVKGVRDDYRNS
-325 KDKGKE
+325 KVKPDDKGDKE
-331 KKDGEQDKKED
+331 KTKED
-342 ADNPKNALGANLGTD
+342 ADNPKDALGANLGTD
-357 IGTTSR
+357 VGTTSR

-381 TGLAGMAAGAG
+381 TGIAGMAAGAG
-392 LGPEGMVIGTMVGS
+392 FGPGAMVVGS
-406 KAGGI
+406 QVGSALGGAP
-411 TGAVAGRTAGAVGE
+411 GAVAGRSVAAVGE

-466 TKDFESWKADN
+466 TKDFENWKADN
-477 SDSAVASRLK
+477 PDSAVASRLK
-487 QAFPGASDAEIA
+487 QAFPNASDAEIA
-499 KKVAKTNSDQ
+499 KKVENTNSDQ

-519 DLQNMKKNAT
+519 VLQGMKKNAT

-546 KGYEADHKDAF
+546 KGYEADHKDTF

-571 KKWSGHLNSK
+571 KHWNDHLNTK

-590 QAAIKAGAMPVD
+590 QAATKAGAMPVN
-602 TLASQFALG
+602 A
-611 KAVEGVKGETLEGGH
+611 
-626 QNMGQVDSLVGA
+626 
-638 STAAF
+638 
-643 KKAYDAD
+643 
-650 HKAGFMKQ
+650 
-658 FSAGVPQQEKEAAW
+658 
-672 NKHLSQEVQGF
+672 
-683 KNHAQKAA
+683 
-691 EQAGIVQQKD
+691 KD
-701 GTSYANKEAF
+701 
-711 ASQLSQQLQ
+711 
-720 SNPNKQGN
+720 KQGN

-742 SQLALGKV
+742 SRLALGKV

-791 KAGFIKQLP
+791 KAGFMKQFP
-800 ANLPQQEKEA
+800 ADMPQQEKEA
-810 AWNKHVGHKVQ
+810 AWNKHLDQKVQ
-821 GFENHAQKAAE
+821 GFKNYAQQAAE
-832 QAGIVQQKDGTKFA
+832 SAGIVQQKDGTNYA
-846 NKEAFASQL
+846 NKEAFASHL
-855 SQQLQNNP
+855 SQQLQKNP
-863 NLNAMGVSSTAGIQ
+863 GLNAMGVSSAAGIQ

-882 VKTHGLTSGYGSQNA
+882 VKTHGLTSGTGSQKT

-917 YAGENRENFM
+917 YAAENKENFM
-927 KNLSPAMAQP
+927 KNLSPTMYP
-937 QKEQAWQTHLNQ
+937 KQKLEAWQAHLNE
-949 KGSEFKAVAQQA
+949 KGNEFKTVAQQA
-961 AVQTGAMPV
+961 AVQAGAMPV
-970 QAKDTSGKSLHAQS
+970 QAKDTRGESLHNQS
-984 YINKDAFASQLTKGL
+984 YINKGTFASELTKGL
-999 QSHATLGTVS
+999 QNHATLGTVS
-1009 QQVSSGITSSI
+1009 QQVGSGITSAI

-1026 GVAAGGAFNKAV
+1026 GVATGGGINKAV
-1038 YAATQTQASM
+1038 YAATQTQASI
-1048 ASAGNLSVSEIQ
+1048 ARAGDLSVAEIE

-1065 VSAGVAS
+1065 ASTSVAN

-1091 QQSTKVGMS
+1091 QQSKMVGISM
-1100 VMEGVKHFMPTNAL
+1100 MEGAKHLAHIQGL
-1114 ENVSK
+1114 ENVSN
-1119 AYFNASSAVQQAG
+1119 AYFSAASAVQQSG
-1132 GNSVQ
+1132 GNAVQ
-1137 KAISGSAAAVHTSL
+1137 RVISGTNAAVNTSL
-1151 GGNAAERHYNVTK
+1151 GGDAAERHYNVTK

-1178 YQAAART
+1178 YQATARM

-1191 YNKAVQTEAK
+1191 YNSAVRTEAK
-1201 EIQEIQR
+1201 EIQEIQQ
-1208 MVPTTTDHTGTQS
+1208 MVPTTTDHTGAQS

-1272 ADGQLTQYR
+1272 TDGQLTQYR
-1281 NGMKAS
+1281 NGTKAS

-1304 INTNP
+1304 INVNP
-1309 NQLVGNQNPRPIQQ
+1309 NQLVGNQNPRPLQQ
-1323 KPVISEPPLTVSHK
+1323 KPAFSEPPLTVNHK

-1350 GGYKNVQMVVE
+1350 GGYQNVQMVVE

-1370 TTEGT
+1370 TTDGT
-1375 VSRISPFGK
+1375 VSRVSPFGK

-1397 ICEVKDS
+1397 SCEVKDS
-1404 SIKPKEEILVTH
+1404 SIKSREEILVTH
-1416 TQDEVVRAE
+1416 TQDEVVRTE
-1425 TQLNLSEH
+1425 THLNLSEH

-1444 PRLAQRKRRNH
+1444 PRLAQRRRRSH
-1455 EHGKYGVTSL
+1455 ENGKYGVTSL

>member
-1 MLEKIVEWV
+1 MLEKIIDWV
-10 GGLII
+10 GGLVIHM
-15 VLVKAFLGPVY
+15 VKALLAPIYGFM
-26 ATLDTLPVLVF
+26 DTIPVLVF
-37 GGNGTEG
+37 GGD
-44 KGTNL
+44 KSNL
-49 DFLFSGDSLTKVLDT
+49 DFLYAKNAVTNVLDT

-88 SATAI
+88 SATTL

-109 IISICLWHLDY
+109 IISICLWHLDF
-120 FYTLIFDINSWVI
+120 FYNFIFDLNSWI
-133 VEFRDAL
+133 ILEFKEAL
-140 NGVSGGNFDP
+140 GNFNP
-150 DKGTKFLQ
+150 DQQIPLLKN
-158 PGFGGAGL
+158 GL
-166 TITELSLKGHENDY
+166 ADNKTITELSMKDHKNDY

-193 IVWANFYYLMRA
+193 MIWANFYYLMRA
-205 VSLYVLM
+205 VTLYVLM
-212 LIGPLMVGMWLFP
+212 LLGPVMVGMWMFP

-230 TLYWIREFMGAVFIQ
+230 TLYWIRELMGAVLIQ
-245 AIHAITLWLIISL
+245 AIHAITLWLVITL
-258 IGAANSPLL
+258 IGGAQNPII
-267 KLMLLAMFIPIGEI
+267 KLILLAMFIPVGEI

-291 ASGGIHKAGTM
+291 ASAGIHRAGTM

-311 AGLVKGIRDDHRSA
+311 AGLVKGVRDDYRNS
-325 KDKGKE
+325 KVKPDDKGDKE
-331 KKDGEQDKKED
+331 KTKED
-342 ADNPKNALGANLGTD
+342 ADNPKDALGANLGTD
-357 IGTTSR
+357 VGTTSR

-392 LGPEGMVIGTMVGS
+392 LGPGAMVAGSQVGS
-406 KAGGI
+406 ALGSAP
-411 TGAVAGRTAGAVGE
+411 GAVAGRSVAAVGE

-442 DTYSNLNGESYP
+442 DTYSNLNGEPYP

-466 TKDFESWKADN
+466 TKDFENWKADN
-477 SDSAVASRLK
+477 PDSAVASRLK

-509 MSHFKNQRKQ
+509 MSRFSNQRKQ
-519 DLQNMKKNAT
+519 DLQNMKKTAT

-546 KGYEADHKDAF
+546 KGYEGDHKDTF

-571 KKWSGHLNSK
+571 KHWNDHLNTK

-590 QAAIKAGAMPVD
+590 QAATKAGAMPVD
-602 TLASQFALG
+602 A
-611 KAVEGVKGETLEGGH
+611 
-626 QNMGQVDSLVGA
+626 
-638 STAAF
+638 
-643 KKAYDAD
+643 
-650 HKAGFMKQ
+650 
-658 FSAGVPQQEKEAAW
+658 
-672 NKHLSQEVQGF
+672 
-683 KNHAQKAA
+683 
-691 EQAGIVQQKD
+691 KD
-701 GTSYANKEAF
+701 
-711 ASQLSQQLQ
+711 
-720 SNPNKQGN
+720 KQGN

-742 SQLALGKV
+742 SRLALGKV
-750 GKAVEGVKGETLES
+750 GKAVEDVKGETLES

-791 KAGFIKQLP
+791 KAGFMKQFP
-800 ANLPQQEKEA
+800 ADMPQQEKEA
-810 AWNKHVGHKVQ
+810 AWNKHLDQKVQ
-821 GFENHAQKAAE
+821 GFKNYAQQAAE
-832 QAGIVQQKDGTKFA
+832 SAGIVQQKDGTSYA
-846 NKEAFASQL
+846 NKKAFASHL
-855 SQQLQNNP
+855 SQQLQKNP
-863 NLNAMGVSSTAGIQ
+863 DLNAMGVSSAAGIQ

-882 VKTHGLTSGYGSQNA
+882 VKTHGLTSGTGSQKA

-917 YAGENRENFM
+917 YAAEQQASFM
-927 KNLSPAMAQP
+927 KNLSPTMSQP
-937 QKEQAWQTHLNQ
+937 QKEQAWQSHLNE
-949 KGSEFKAVAQQA
+949 KGNEFKAVAQQA
-961 AVQTGAMPV
+961 AVQAGAMPV
-970 QAKDTSGKSLHAQS
+970 QAKDTSGKSLHNQS

-999 QSHATLGTVS
+999 QSHASLGTVS
-1009 QQVSSGITSSI
+1009 QQVGSGITSTI

-1026 GVAAGGAFNKAV
+1026 GVATGGAINKAV
-1038 YAATQTQASM
+1038 YAATQTQASI
-1048 ASAGNLSVSEIQ
+1048 ARAGDLSVAEIE

-1065 VSAGVAS
+1065 ASTSVAN

-1091 QQSTKVGMS
+1091 QQSTKLGMS
-1100 VMEGVKHFMPTNAL
+1100 VMEGAKHLMLADRIDTVSNAYI
-1114 ENVSK
+1114 S
-1119 AYFNASSAVQQAG
+1119 AASAVQQSG
-1132 GNSVQ
+1132 GNAVQ
-1137 KAISGSAAAVHTSL
+1137 RVISGTTAAVNTSL

-1178 YQAAART
+1178 YQATARM
-1185 VSKYNP
+1185 VSKHNP
-1191 YNKAVQTEAK
+1191 YNSAVRTEAK
-1201 EIQEIQR
+1201 EIQEIQQ
-1208 MVPTTTDHTGTQS
+1208 MVPTTTDHTGVQS
-1221 VAKGAVRLVTTNNKS
+1221 VVKGAVRLVTTNNKS

-1241 DSSGMTQVVSRY
+1241 DASGITQVVSRY

-1260 RSGQMVY
+1260 RSGQVVY

-1272 ADGQLTQYR
+1272 SEGQLTQYR
-1281 NGMKAS
+1281 NGTKAS
-1287 PAYIQDSSGGKI
+1287 PAYIQDPSGGKI
-1299 SINRS
+1299 NINRS
-1304 INTNP
+1304 INVNP
-1309 NQLVGNQNPRPIQQ
+1309 NQLVGNQNQRPLQQ
-1323 KPVISEPPLTVSHK
+1323 KPVFNEPPLTVNHK

-1370 TTEGT
+1370 TTDGT

-1384 GDTRLQTNQRIER
+1384 GDTRLQANQRIER
-1397 ICEVKDS
+1397 ACEVKDS
-1404 SIKPKEEILVTH
+1404 SIKPREEILVTH
-1416 TQDEVVRAE
+1416 TQDEVVRTE
-1425 TQLNLSEH
+1425 THLNLSEH

-1444 PRLAQRKRRNH
+1444 PRLAQRRGRNSQN
-1455 EHGKYGVTSL
+1455 GKYGVISL

>member
-1 MLEKIVEWV
+1 MLEKIIDWV
-10 GGLII
+10 GGLVIHM
-15 VLVKAFLGPVY
+15 VKALLAPIYGFM
-26 ATLDTLPVLVF
+26 DTIPVLVF
-37 GGNGTEG
+37 GGD
-44 KGTNL
+44 KSNL
-49 DFLFSGDSLTKVLDT
+49 DFLYAKNAVTNVLDT

-78 ISVVITAAKY
+78 VSVVITAAKY
-88 SATAI
+88 SATTL

-109 IISICLWHLDY
+109 IISICLWHLDF
-120 FYTLIFDINSWVI
+120 FYNFIFDLNSWI
-133 VEFRDAL
+133 ILEFKEAL
-140 NGVSGGNFDP
+140 GNFNP
-150 DKGTKFLQ
+150 DQQIPLLKN
-158 PGFGGAGL
+158 GL
-166 TITELSLKGHENDY
+166 ADNKTITELSMKDHKNDY

-193 IVWANFYYLMRA
+193 MIWANFYYLMRA
-205 VSLYVLM
+205 VTLYVLM
-212 LIGPLMVGMWLFP
+212 LLGPVMVGMWMFP

-230 TLYWIREFMGAVFIQ
+230 TLYWIRELMGAVLIQ
-245 AIHAITLWLIISL
+245 AIHAITLWLVITL
-258 IGAANSPLL
+258 IGGAQNPII
-267 KLMLLAMFIPIGEI
+267 KLILLAMFIPVGEI

-291 ASGGIHKAGTM
+291 ASAGIHRAGTM

-311 AGLVKGIRDDHRSA
+311 AGLVKGVRDDYRNSKA
-325 KDKGKE
+325 KPDDKGDKE
-331 KKDGEQDKKED
+331 KTKED
-342 ADNPKNALGANLGTD
+342 ADNPKDALGANLGTD
-357 IGTTSR
+357 VGTTSR

-375 SIGKAA
+375 SIGKAT

-392 LGPEGMVIGTMVGS
+392 LGPGAMVAGSQVGS
-406 KAGGI
+406 ALGSAP
-411 TGAVAGRTAGAVGE
+411 GAVAGRSVAAVGE

-442 DTYSNLNGESYP
+442 ETYSNLNGESYP

-466 TKDFESWKADN
+466 TKDFENWKADN
-477 SDSAVASRLK
+477 PDSAVASRLK

-509 MSHFKNQRKQ
+509 MSRFSNQRKQ
-519 DLQNMKKNAT
+519 DLQNMKKTAT

-546 KGYEADHKDAF
+546 KGYEANHKDTF

-571 KKWSGHLNSK
+571 KHWNDHLNTK

-590 QAAIKAGAMPVD
+590 QAATKAGAMPVD
-602 TLASQFALG
+602 A
-611 KAVEGVKGETLEGGH
+611 
-626 QNMGQVDSLVGA
+626 
-638 STAAF
+638 
-643 KKAYDAD
+643 
-650 HKAGFMKQ
+650 
-658 FSAGVPQQEKEAAW
+658 
-672 NKHLSQEVQGF
+672 
-683 KNHAQKAA
+683 
-691 EQAGIVQQKD
+691 KD
-701 GTSYANKEAF
+701 
-711 ASQLSQQLQ
+711 
-720 SNPNKQGN
+720 KQGN

-742 SQLALGKV
+742 SRLALGKV
-750 GKAVEGVKGETLES
+750 GKAVEDVKGETLES

-791 KAGFIKQLP
+791 KAGFMKQFP
-800 ANLPQQEKEA
+800 ADMPQQEKEA
-810 AWNKHVGHKVQ
+810 AWNKHLDQKVQ
-821 GFENHAQKAAE
+821 GFQNHAQKAAE
-832 QAGIVQQKDGTKFA
+832 SAGIVQQKDGTNYA
-846 NKEAFASQL
+846 NKEAFASHL
-855 SQQLQNNP
+855 SQQLQKNP
-863 NLNAMGVSSTAGIQ
+863 GLNAMGVSSAAGIQ

-882 VKTHGLTSGYGSQNA
+882 VKTHGLTSGTGSQKA

-917 YAGENRENFM
+917 YAAEQQASFM
-927 KNLSPAMAQP
+927 KNLSPTMSQP
-937 QKEQAWQTHLNQ
+937 QKEQAWQSHLNE
-949 KGSEFKAVAQQA
+949 KGNEFKAVAQQA
-961 AVQTGAMPV
+961 AVQAGAMPV
-970 QAKDTSGKSLHAQS
+970 QAKDTSGKSLHNQS

-999 QSHATLGTVS
+999 QTHASLGTVS
-1009 QQVSSGITSSI
+1009 QQVGSGITSAI

-1026 GVAAGGAFNKAV
+1026 GVATGGAINKAV
-1038 YAATQTQASM
+1038 YAATQTQASI
-1048 ASAGNLSVSEIQ
+1048 ARAGDLSVAEIE

-1065 VSAGVAS
+1065 ASTSVAN

-1091 QQSTKVGMS
+1091 QQSTKLGMS
-1100 VMEGVKHFMPTNAL
+1100 VMEGTKHLMLADRIDT
-1114 ENVSK
+1114 VSN
-1119 AYFNASSAVQQAG
+1119 AYFSAASAVQQSG
-1132 GNSVQ
+1132 GNAVQ
-1137 KAISGSAAAVHTSL
+1137 RVISGTTAAVNTSL

-1178 YQAAART
+1178 YQATARM
-1185 VSKYNP
+1185 VSKHNP
-1191 YNKAVQTEAK
+1191 YNSAVRTEAK
-1201 EIQEIQR
+1201 EIQEIQQ
-1208 MVPTTTDHTGTQS
+1208 MVPTTTDHTGAQS
-1221 VAKGAVRLVTTNNKS
+1221 VVKGAVRLVTTNNKS

-1260 RSGQMVY
+1260 RSGQVVY

-1272 ADGQLTQYR
+1272 SDGQLTQYR
-1281 NGMKAS
+1281 NGTKAS

-1299 SINRS
+1299 NINRS
-1304 INTNP
+1304 INVNP
-1309 NQLVGNQNPRPIQQ
+1309 NQLVGNQNQRPLQQ
-1323 KPVISEPPLTVSHK
+1323 KPVFNEPPLTVNHK

-1370 TTEGT
+1370 TTDGT

-1384 GDTRLQTNQRIER
+1384 GDTRLQANQRIER
-1397 ICEVKDS
+1397 ACEVKDS
-1404 SIKPKEEILVTH
+1404 SIKPREEMLVTH
-1416 TQDEVVRAE
+1416 TQDEVVRTE
-1425 TQLNLSEH
+1425 THLNLSEH

-1444 PRLAQRKRRNH
+1444 PRLAQRRGRNSQN
-1455 EHGKYGVTSL
+1455 GKYGVISL

>member
-1 MLEKIVEWV
+1 MLEKIIDWV
-10 GGLII
+10 GGLVIHM
-15 VLVKAFLGPVY
+15 VKALLAPIYGFM
-26 ATLDTLPVLVF
+26 DTIPVLVF
-37 GGNGTEG
+37 GGD
-44 KGTNL
+44 KSNL
-49 DFLFSGDSLTKVLDT
+49 DFLYAKNAVTNVLDT

-78 ISVVITAAKY
+78 VSVVITAAKY
-88 SATAI
+88 SATTL

-109 IISICLWHLDY
+109 IISICLWHLDF
-120 FYTLIFDINSWVI
+120 FYNFIFDLNSWI
-133 VEFRDAL
+133 ILEFKEAL
-140 NGVSGGNFDP
+140 GNFNP
-150 DKGTKFLQ
+150 DQQIPLLKN
-158 PGFGGAGL
+158 GL
-166 TITELSLKGHENDY
+166 ADNKTITELSMKDHKNDY

-193 IVWANFYYLMRA
+193 MIWANFYYLMRA
-205 VSLYVLM
+205 VTLYVLM
-212 LIGPLMVGMWLFP
+212 LLGPVMVGMWMFP

-230 TLYWIREFMGAVFIQ
+230 TLYWIRELMGAVLIQ
-245 AIHAITLWLIISL
+245 AIHAITLWLVITL
-258 IGAANSPLL
+258 IGGAQNPII
-267 KLMLLAMFIPIGEI
+267 KLILLAMFIPVGEI

-291 ASGGIHKAGTM
+291 ASAGIHRAGTM

-311 AGLVKGIRDDHRSA
+311 AGLVKGVRDDYRNSKA
-325 KDKGKE
+325 KPDDKGDKE
-331 KKDGEQDKKED
+331 KTKED
-342 ADNPKNALGANLGTD
+342 ADNPKDALGANLGTD
-357 IGTTSR
+357 VGTTSR

-392 LGPEGMVIGTMVGS
+392 LGPGAMVAGSQVGS
-406 KAGGI
+406 ALGSAP
-411 TGAVAGRTAGAVGE
+411 GAVAGRSVAAVGE

-466 TKDFESWKADN
+466 TKDFENWKADN
-477 SDSAVASRLK
+477 PDSAVASRLK

-509 MSHFKNQRKQ
+509 MSRFSNQRKQ
-519 DLQNMKKNAT
+519 DLQNMKKTAT

-546 KGYEADHKDAF
+546 KGYEADHKDTF
-557 MSQLPENMS
+557 MNQLPENMS

-571 KKWSGHLNSK
+571 KHWNDHLNTK

-590 QAAIKAGAMPVD
+590 QAATKAGAMPVD
-602 TLASQFALG
+602 A
-611 KAVEGVKGETLEGGH
+611 
-626 QNMGQVDSLVGA
+626 
-638 STAAF
+638 
-643 KKAYDAD
+643 
-650 HKAGFMKQ
+650 
-658 FSAGVPQQEKEAAW
+658 
-672 NKHLSQEVQGF
+672 
-683 KNHAQKAA
+683 
-691 EQAGIVQQKD
+691 KD
-701 GTSYANKEAF
+701 
-711 ASQLSQQLQ
+711 
-720 SNPNKQGN
+720 KQGN

-742 SQLALGKV
+742 SRLALGKV
-750 GKAVEGVKGETLES
+750 GKAVEDVKGETLES

-773 ALVGASTA
+773 SLVGASTA

-791 KAGFIKQLP
+791 KAGFMKQFP
-800 ANLPQQEKEA
+800 ADMPQQEKEA
-810 AWNKHVGHKVQ
+810 AWNKHLDQKVQ
-821 GFENHAQKAAE
+821 GFQNHAQKAAE
-832 QAGIVQQKDGTKFA
+832 SAGIVQQKDGTNYA
-846 NKEAFASQL
+846 NKKAFAAHL
-855 SQQLQNNP
+855 SQQLQKNP
-863 NLNAMGVSSTAGIQ
+863 GLNAMGVSSAAGIQ

-882 VKTHGLTSGYGSQNA
+882 VKTHGLTSGTGSQKA

-917 YAGENRENFM
+917 YAAEQQASFM
-927 KNLSPAMAQP
+927 KNLSPTMSQP
-937 QKEQAWQTHLNQ
+937 QKEQAWQSHLNE
-949 KGSEFKAVAQQA
+949 KGNEFKAVAQQA
-961 AVQTGAMPV
+961 AVQAGAMPV
-970 QAKDTSGKSLHAQS
+970 QAKDTSGKSLHNQS

-999 QSHATLGTVS
+999 QSHASLGTVS
-1009 QQVSSGITSSI
+1009 QQVGSGITSAI

-1026 GVAAGGAFNKAV
+1026 GVATGGAINKAV
-1038 YAATQTQASM
+1038 YAATQTQASI
-1048 ASAGNLSVSEIQ
+1048 ARAGDLSVAEIE

-1065 VSAGVAS
+1065 ASTSVAN

-1091 QQSTKVGMS
+1091 QQSTKLGMS
-1100 VMEGVKHFMPTNAL
+1100 VMEGAKHLMLADRIDT
-1114 ENVSK
+1114 VSN
-1119 AYFNASSAVQQAG
+1119 AYFSAASAVQQSG
-1132 GNSVQ
+1132 GNAVQ
-1137 KAISGSAAAVHTSL
+1137 RVISGTTAAVNTSL

-1178 YQAAART
+1178 YQATARM
-1185 VSKYNP
+1185 VSKHNP
-1191 YNKAVQTEAK
+1191 YNSAVRTEAK
-1201 EIQEIQR
+1201 EIQEIQQ
-1208 MVPTTTDHTGTQS
+1208 MVPTTTDHTGAQS
-1221 VAKGAVRLVTTNNKS
+1221 IVKGAVRLVTTNNKS

-1241 DSSGMTQVVSRY
+1241 DASGMTQVVSRY

-1260 RSGQMVY
+1260 RSGQVVY

-1272 ADGQLTQYR
+1272 SDGQLTQYR
-1281 NGMKAS
+1281 NGAKAS

-1299 SINRS
+1299 NINRS
-1304 INTNP
+1304 INVNP
-1309 NQLVGNQNPRPIQQ
+1309 NQLVGNQNQRPLQQ
-1323 KPVISEPPLTVSHK
+1323 KPVFNEPPLTVNHK

-1370 TTEGT
+1370 TTDGT

-1384 GDTRLQTNQRIER
+1384 GDTRLQANQRIER
-1397 ICEVKDS
+1397 VCEVKDS
-1404 SIKPKEEILVTH
+1404 SIKPREEILVTH
-1416 TQDEVVRAE
+1416 TQDEVVRTE
-1425 TQLNLSEH
+1425 THLNLSEH

-1444 PRLAQRKRRNH
+1444 PRLAQRRGRNSQN
-1455 EHGKYGVTSL
+1455 GKYGVISL